1 MLNKKSIAAICLVIL
16 LSIETKAD
24 QIWFSKGGFANV
36 NGNQIWFS
44 DGSFANIS
52 GGGGGLLTSIIA
64 LNQYNDKNELQQ
76 KLKQINEQNQK
87 IENEIAQL
95 EKRKEQ
101 EYEKNINM
109 LCYLNAEE
117 VVRKY
122 CEVKAIQIYDP
133 DALSYKKQI
142 NELVRQNP
150 LLALKTLQEI
160 SEQLDLVIKKAKA
173 DTRQAMKQKADELSK
188 QDTMFGKIRK
198 RFLKTDQ
205 NNNTSPKMLEITKKA
220 ESGDVLSQLL
230 LSYSYENGIN
240 LPKDLG
246 RHLYWLRRAASSG
259 DPNAM
264 LFLAQDFEAYEEYNE
279 SFEILSQLY
288 RAKPSQIDTK
298 RFYDIQRS
306 LGKAYFY
313 GQGVR
318 QNKAY
323 GMWYFELASHSGEY
337 VDKAMLEMA
346 KKNYS
351 KTSET
356 PPESGLFDDIIFGEQ
371 KSDSASSK
379 AKK

>member
-1 MLNKKSIAAICLVIL
+1 VLIKKYLAVICLAIL
-16 LSIETKAD
+16 LSLETKAD

-87 IENEIAQL
+87 IENEIAQS

-109 LCYLNAEE
+109 LCYMNAED
-117 VVRKY
+117 VVKKY
-122 CEVKAIQIYDP
+122 CEVKAIKIYDP
-133 DALSYKKQI
+133 DALNYKKQI

-150 LLALKTLQEI
+150 LLALKTLQKI
-160 SEQLDLVIKKAKA
+160 SEQLDIVIKKKKA
-173 DTRQAMKQKADELSK
+173 DTRQAMKQEADELSK

-198 RFLKTDQ
+198 SLFKADQ
-205 NNNTSPKMLEITKKA
+205 NNNISPKMLEITKKA
-220 ESGDVLSQLL
+220 EGGDVLSQLL
-230 LSYSYENGIN
+230 LSYSYEHGIN
-240 LPKDLG
+240 LPEDQG

-259 DPNAM
+259 DPNAK
-264 LFLAQDFEAYEEYNE
+264 LFLAADFEAYEEYKE

-288 RAKPSQIDTK
+288 RSKPSQIETK
-298 RFYDIQRS
+298 SFYDIQRS

-313 GQGVR
+313 GQGVK

-323 GMWYFELASHSGEY
+323 GMWYFELAAHSGEY

-346 KKNYS
+346 KKDYS

-356 PPESGLFDDIIFGEQ
+356 PPEAGLFDDIIFGEE
-371 KSDSASSK
+371 KSDSASNK
-379 AKK
+379 VKK